1 MAAVVS
7 KTKLLQLFEMQPVA
21 KEATYS
27 ALKAYM
33 PPSDEDKKSLTLG
46 AMLTDE
52 AGIFELYLPADR
64 PQDAKVISRASVNR
78 VTGEVTVE
86 VFLPRSAADGR

>member
-1 MAAVVS
+1 MVS
-7 KTKLLQLFEMQPVA
+7 RTKLLQLSEMEPVA

-46 AMLTDE
+46 KVLTDE
-52 AGIFELYLPADR
+52 AGIFELYVPADR
-64 PQDAKVISRASVNR
+64 PQDAKVISRATVNR
-78 VTGEVTVE
+78 ATGEVTVE
-86 VFLPRSAADGR
+86 VFLPRL